1 VQPAYFAAVYFAAVA
16 LNAVQTPLE
25 VENRTRAKLE
35 VELRKRRSFNFPE
48 LLRLPILPGDTK
60 AIPSLGKESEAR
72 K

>member
-1 VQPAYFAAVYFAAVA
+1 M
-16 LNAVQTPLE
+16 NAVQTPLE

-35 VELRKRRSFNFPE
+35 IELRKRRSFNFPE